1 MGIHDYRFVTR
12 WLVAGTPREVR
23 DVLGDPMD
31 LPRWWPAVYRRAEQ
45 IQAGDADGIGRTVR
59 LRTRGWLP
67 YRLDWTLRLTEPR
80 EHGFAFE
87 ADGDFA
93 GVGEWTFEP
102 EGAFVEATFDWRIE
116 ARKPLLR
123 FLAPVFRPALEANHR
138 WAMRRGEE
146 SLRLELERRRAASEW
161 EREQIPAPPGPATGR
176 VGCSPARAGPGPA
189 AAGETARRRRAR
201 RRSGSGDDRLSLDV
215 QLRMLVDVALA
226 MFFGAFIGLERELR
240 RKAAGLRTHMLVA
253 GAAAMLVE
261 GARALEHSFS
271 VPLRRSCA
279 STRCR

>member
-1 MGIHDYRFVTR
+1 MRIHDDRFVTR

-23 DVLGDPMD
+23 DVLRDPMD

-67 YRLDWTLRLTEPR
+67 YLLDWTLRLTAQR
-80 EHGFAFE
+80 GDRGFAFE
-87 ADGDFA
+87 ADGDFR
-93 GVGEWTFEP
+93 GRGEWIFEP

-116 ARKPLLR
+116 ARKPLPR

-161 EREQIPAPPGPATGR
+161 EREQIPAPPGPAMGSGW
-176 VGCSPARAGPGPA
+176 VLAGAGAAALVLA
-189 AAGETARRRRAR
+189 AAGETARRRRVR
-201 RRSGSGDDRLSLDV
+201 RRFRFW
-215 QLRMLVDVALA
+215 R
-226 MFFGAFIGLERELR
+226 
-240 RKAAGLRTHMLVA
+240 
-253 GAAAMLVE
+253 
-261 GARALEHSFS
+261 
-271 VPLRRSCA
+271 
-279 STRCR
+279 